1 MVREN
6 TQKKYFSHIYIAPDP
21 KNKISNA
28 LQMSKLHELMNLS
41 IVKVGKYTVD
51 TINTQW
57 TVDNSLRPDSL
68 AGPKALD
75 PKYCRQPTL
84 CLYDLCLEVLNLIQP
99 IINMT
104 KNL

>member
-51 TINTQW
+51 TINTQG
-57 TVDNSLRPDSL
+57 TVDNSLGPDRL
-68 AGPKALD
+68 AGPKALN
-75 PKYCRQPTL
+75 PNYSRKL
-84 CLYDLCLEVLNLIQP
+84 SL
-99 IINMT
+99 
-104 KNL
+104 